1 MVGAR
6 FFFNE
11 VPLRAADARE
21 AVADG
26 ARFFFDE
33 IPLRAAGARF
43 FFDELPLDAADAR
56 AAVADAEKGSSMEE
70 ENIKYS

>member
-1 MVGAR
+1 MTPRLVGAR
-6 FFFNE
+6 FFFDE

-33 IPLRAAGARF
+33 PPLYGF
-43 FFDELPLDAADAR
+43 FFNELPLDAADAR

>member
-1 MVGAR
+1 MTPRLVGAR
-6 FFFNE
+6 FFFDE
-11 VPLRAADARE
+11 V
-21 AVADG
+21 AVVDG

-56 AAVADAEKGSSMEE
+56 AAVADAGKGSSMEE